1 MIFQNLSNP
10 HHYVVL
16 RFSLHQRLRAKFL
29 ISSASG
35 ESSSS
40 SHTDSCCEGKTF
52 LIFFIPFLYVI
63 RDGPR
68 RPGSA
73 GENFPFDQLRELWE
87 FVLKALQS
95 STSSLEII
103 LKSMVWMK
111 MWAFQVLGRRTGEF
125 LVLVTLFNLSYF
137 IPTTEV
143 RFCFFSPLFPDE
155 ESRKSSFKKGTKSP
169 VEHRSNSVCCLC
181 FPWENLPKKI

>member
-1 MIFQNLSNP
+1 MIFQNPSNP
-10 HHYVVL
+10 NHYVVL
-16 RFSLHQRLRAKFL
+16 WFSLHQRLRAKFL

-35 ESSSS
+35 EPSSS
-40 SHTDSCCEGKTF
+40 SHTDSCCEEKIF
-52 LIFFIPFLYVI
+52 LIFFIPFLCVI

-73 GENFPFDQLRELWE
+73 GENFPFDQLREMWE

-125 LVLVTLFNLSYF
+125 LVLVTLFNLSYL

-143 RFCFFSPLFPDE
+143 RFRFFSPYLQM
-155 ESRKSSFKKGTKSP
+155 KK
-169 VEHRSNSVCCLC
+169 VERVVLKKRQ
-181 FPWENLPKKI
+181 NLQ

>member
-1 MIFQNLSNP
+1 MILQNTSNP
-10 HHYVVL
+10 NHYMVVWS
-16 RFSLHQRLRAKFL
+16 SLHQRLGAKFL

-35 ESSSS
+35 EPSSS
-40 SHTDSCCEGKTF
+40 SHTDSRCAEKTF
-52 LIFFIPFLYVI
+52 LIFFIPFLCVI

-95 STSSLEII
+95 STSLLEII

-111 MWAFQVLGRRTGEF
+111 MWTFQVLGRRTGEF
-125 LVLVTLFNLSYF
+125 LVLVTLFNLSYL

-143 RFCFFSPLFPDE
+143 RFCFSFPY
-155 ESRKSSFKKGTKSP
+155 FQMKKVERVKKKTKPP